1 MRPGE
6 IRKLHLAALVLVAI
20 TATGSIGFGQQVGSG
35 LAASSTSDGQYE
47 IGPGDVLD
55 IRIFNRPQLSREAVR
70 VDDRGKIRLPLLDEI
85 SAACKTEAE
94 LSNAI
99 GKAYLEYLKEPHVDV
114 FIKEYRSQPVVVV
127 GAVHEPGRFI
137 MQRRVHLVE
146 LISLAGGLTE
156 QAAGKVQVTRS
167 EDQGIC
173 GRSNEKNVDEDSLVK
188 WYEFNDLLAAGAGAE
203 IPVRP
208 GDTVNLLEADKAY
221 VIGNVVNPTIVPLK
235 SKVTLSE
242 AIAMAGGTLP
252 DSKLEKL
259 RLTRQ
264 SGTGPRKEMTV
275 DLKAISRDQAEDI
288 VLEGN
293 DIIEVRTSTGK
304 RILRGLLNSIVP
316 SATRLP
322 VRVIN

>member
-1 MRPGE
+1 M
-6 IRKLHLAALVLVAI
+6 KLNALNILAPVTLIAAGILAPVLSASGQE
-20 TATGSIGFGQQVGSG
+20 TG
-35 LAASSTSDGQYE
+35 ANKAHPAKDDQYE

-70 VDDRGKIRLPLLDEI
+70 VDDRGKIRLPLVDEV
-85 SAACKTEAE
+85 SAACKTEAQLAE
-94 LSNAI
+94 AI
-99 GKAYLEYLKEPHVDV
+99 GKAYLEYLRDPHVDV
-114 FIKEYRSQPVVVV
+114 FIKEYQSQPVVVV
-127 GAVHEPGRFI
+127 GAVREPGRFI

-156 QAAGKVQVTRS
+156 HAAGKVQVTHSPDR
-167 EDQGIC
+167 GIC
-173 GRSNEKNVDEDSLVK
+173 VATGDRLVDEDSLVK
-188 WYEFNDLLAAGAGAE
+188 WYEVNELLASGVDAE

-221 VIGNVVNPTIVPLK
+221 VIGNVVNPTIIPLK
-235 SKVTLSE
+235 TKITISE

-252 DSKLEKL
+252 DSNLDRI

-264 SGTGPRKEMTV
+264 SGTGPRSERLV
-275 DLKAISRDQAEDI
+275 DLKGISRNQAEDI

-322 VRVIN
+322 IRVIN